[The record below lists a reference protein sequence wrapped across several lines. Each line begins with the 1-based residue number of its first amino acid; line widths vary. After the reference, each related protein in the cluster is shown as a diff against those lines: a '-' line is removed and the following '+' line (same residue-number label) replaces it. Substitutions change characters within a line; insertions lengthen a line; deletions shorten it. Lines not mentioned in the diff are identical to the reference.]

1 MWYHKKRLLK
11 HISENVAS
19 EQRTLNFDA
28 SDQLQQ
34 RRRQRLR
41 ESGGFYFDGF
51 TVSERERERE
61 REKEIE
67 RERKRER
74 GKKCRREI

>member
-51 TVSERERERE
+51 TVSEKERERERE
-61 REKEIE
+61 REGKMSE
-67 RERKRER
+67 RDLIR
-74 GKKCRREI
+74 KKCRN